1 MGALLKYLLL
11 ALVVLWLL
19 YSPAVRGRLR
29 GQSRHK
35 GDGGKPTKA
44 TQPAKPVQA
53 DRIEPCAHCGVHLP
67 ASEALHDIGGR
78 VYCSEAHR
86 LAGPRD

>member
-29 GQSRHK
+29 GQPRHK
-35 GDGGKPTKA
+35 ADGGKPTKSA
-44 TQPAKPVQA
+44 QT

-67 ASEALHDIGGR
+67 VSEALHDIGGR

-86 LAGPRD
+86 LAGPRN